1 MSRIAK
7 QPIPVPPKTE
17 VVKDGRVLRV
27 KGPLGELSRRFEP
40 RIKITIE
47 AGEKGNEVLL
57 TPSNEELFTRA
68 LWGTYASH
76 IKNMLAGV
84 NTPYEKKMIIDG
96 VGFKA
101 AVLGDTLTLNIGYSH
116 PVPIKIPTGLKVTV
130 EKNVISVSGIDKEA
144 VGAFAAFVRAKKK
157 PEPYK
162 GKGIRYD
169 GEAIRRK
176 QGKKSA

>member
-7 QPIPVPPKTE
+7 QPIPVPAKTE

-27 KGPLGELSRRFEP
+27 KGPLGELSRAFEP
-40 RIKITIE
+40 RIKIAVEGSEI
-47 AGEKGNEVLL
+47 LL
-57 TPSNEELFTRA
+57 TPANEELFTRV

-84 NTPYEKKMIIDG
+84 HTPYEKKIIIEG
-96 VGFKA
+96 VGYKA
-101 AVLGDTLTLNIGYSH
+101 AVAGDIITLNIGYSH
-116 PVPIKIPTGLKVTV
+116 QVPIKIPAGLKVTV

-144 VGAFAAFVRAKKK
+144 VGAFASFIRAKKK

-162 GKGIRYD
+162 GKGIRYE
-169 GEAIRRK
+169 GEVIRRK